1 MTPTLAQRCRRGAST
16 PSPMTKNFRL
26 NDLQLVLLS
35 NAASRDNGSLLPL
48 PESCSQ
54 DATRIRKA
62 VGSLLRRGL
71 VEEIATTDRTLCW
84 REEDQ
89 DCIGLFITDAG
100 RSAIGVNEE
109 QDDAAVAA
117 PTASDTAEEPAAAK
131 TASPRAGSKIG
142 AVIALLQRK
151 EGATLDEMV
160 ETTGWLPHTTR
171 AALTGLRKK
180 GHTIEKTKRGD
191 VTCYRIA
198 AEG

>member
-1 MTPTLAQRCRRGAST
+1 
-16 PSPMTKNFRL
+16 MTKTFRL

-48 PESCSQ
+48 PDSCTQ
-54 DATRIRKA
+54 DTDRIRKA

-71 VEEIATTDRTLCW
+71 VEEIATTDRNLCW

-89 DCIGLFITDAG
+89 DYIGLFITEAG
-100 RSAIGVNEE
+100 RSAIGVNEA
-109 QDDAAVAA
+109 QDDAVGAA
-117 PTASDTAEEPAAAK
+117 IVTPDTSEQAAATK
-131 TASPRAGSKIG
+131 TASTRAGSKIG
-142 AVIALLQRK
+142 SVIALLERK

-160 ETTGWLPHTTR
+160 AATGWLPHTTR

-180 GHTIEKTKRGD
+180 GHSIEKTTRGD

-198 AEG
+198 AGG